1 MDIRSEDHFT
11 GKPRIRVC
19 GLATRGDSIL
29 LLNHSGLYG
38 RDFWSP
44 PGGGAIFGEKSA
56 ETLVREFREE
66 CGLVVIPKNYLF
78 TCAVIRGKI
87 HALEL
92 FFDVEVL
99 SGQLITG
106 IDPELGDHQILTAA
120 EYLPFS
126 TIEKMKSENLHPIFS
141 KLSHPSDIL
150 GTSGFHECT

>member
-1 MDIRSEDHFT
+1 MEIHSENHFT

-19 GLATRGDSIL
+19 GLATKGDSLL

-44 PGGGAIFGEKSA
+44 PGGGAIFGEKST
-56 ETLVREFREE
+56 ETLIREFKEE
-66 CGLVVIPKNYLF
+66 CGLVVKPQHYLF

-92 FFDVEVL
+92 FFKVEVI

-106 IDPELGDHQILTAA
+106 SDPELGDRQILTASQ
-120 EYLPFS
+120 YLPFS
-126 TIEKMKSENLHPIFS
+126 IIEAMRTENLHPIFS
-141 KLSHPSDIL
+141 TLNRPSDIL
-150 GTSGFHECT
+150 NISGFHECT